1 MKITNEFLK
10 EKSACTDGFRWV
22 NEQGIVGLEHTEFI
36 KYLLAHDH
44 YDYSNWLIT
53 KMLDKDN
60 LIRYAIFAAE
70 QVLDIY
76 EKKYPGD
83 DRPRKAIEAA
93 KEYLKTHSKSAAL
106 PLLPPVPPPV
116 PPMPP
121 SAMPPMPS
129 MPPVPPSMPPMP
141 PCRHAARA
149 AVYAVYA
156 ARAAVYAAY
165 VARAADAADA
175 ARAADAAVYA
185 ADAVYVADLRTKI
198 INYGMKLIEK

>member
-22 NEQGIVGLEHTEFI
+22 NKRGIVGLEHTEFI

-93 KEYLKTHSKSAAL
+93 KEYLKTHSKSAA
-106 PLLPPVPPPV
+106 
-116 PPMPP
+116 
-121 SAMPPMPS
+121 
-129 MPPVPPSMPPMP
+129 
-141 PCRHAARA
+141 HAASAAASVAARAVDA
-149 AVYAVYA
+149 AVYAADATDA
-156 ARAAVYAAY
+156 ARAAVYAA
-165 VARAADAADA
+165 DAADA
-175 ARAADAAVYA
+175 VYVARAAVYA
-185 ADAVYVADLRTKI
+185 ADAAAMPSMSPI
-198 INYGMKLIEK
+198 